1 MAPERITIAELDRR
15 LTRLENDTTARL
27 ETVLRRYNAALGE
40 LTSAAEQSQQIESLD
55 FRVARLEDA
64 ADDGR
69 NFRRQMIIA
78 LVGVVAVVL
87 GAVITVILGLV
98 FR

>member
-1 MAPERITIAELDRR
+1 MPDRLTLGELDRR

-27 ETVLRRYNAALGE
+27 ETVLRRYNSALGE
-40 LTSAAEQSQQIESLD
+40 LTSAAEQGEQLESLV
-55 FRVARLEDA
+55 FRVSRLEDA

-87 GAVITVILGLV
+87 GAVITVVLGLV